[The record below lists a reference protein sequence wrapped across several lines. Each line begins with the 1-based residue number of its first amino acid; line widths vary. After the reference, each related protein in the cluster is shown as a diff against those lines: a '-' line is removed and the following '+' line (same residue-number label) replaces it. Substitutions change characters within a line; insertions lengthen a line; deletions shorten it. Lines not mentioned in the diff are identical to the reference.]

1 MEIIYVILVIY
12 FLLPILLGYAAGNM
26 NTITGLIKAVKHFIN
41 VTGKLILFMFVTLS
55 VVLLW
60 FSAKQEEGYIT
71 IILPT
76 LLGLTL
82 NGLVFTIIWE
92 YLRKR
97 EQEKE
102 EIKKLET
109 LERLIGNTEFLF
121 QIMSDIDYKKIRTG
135 WDSLYKIELSTI
147 RKIREHYYYCHRI
160 KRNPKDYMQEISVI
174 KDLGISLE
182 KHVPTYRA
190 LIPVA
195 YSLDEKCTEI
205 WLEIV
210 AILDRLVI
218 NIKTFDY
225 DSINEDSISVVRLF
239 SSQYTQLLDWCIKFH
254 EYKEK
259 RDNLITSNAGVQY
272 NRVQGVRL

>member
-1 MEIIYVILVIY
+1 MEIIYVIVFIY
-12 FLLPILLGYAAGNM
+12 FLLPLLIGYAAR
-26 NTITGLIKAVKHFIN
+26 NTGYIIGFGKAVKHFIN
-41 VTGKLILFMFVTLS
+41 VTGKFILFMFVTLS
-55 VVLLW
+55 AFLLW

-76 LLGLTL
+76 LLGLAL

-121 QIMSDIDYKKIRTG
+121 QIMSDIDYNKVRIG
-135 WDSLYKIELSTI
+135 WNSLYKIELNTI

-160 KRNPKDYMQEISVI
+160 KRNPKDYMQEVSII
-174 KDLGISLE
+174 KDLGVSLE
-182 KHVPTYRA
+182 KHAPTYRA

-195 YSLDEKCTEI
+195 YTLDDECTEI

-210 AILDRLVI
+210 AIIDRLVI

-259 RDNLITSNAGVQY
+259 RNDLIG
-272 NRVQGVRL
+272 